1 MIKKNNKLLILQL
14 INSKIKFMKI
24 SYKIISKMSK
34 KEKIQLLFFKIF

>member
-14 INSKIKFMKI
+14 INSKIKFKKI
-24 SYKIISKMSK
+24 SYKIISKKSK